1 MDLTNGGPSARERRT
16 FPLVPLRRRAGLAFG
31 DQPGRR
37 RGQGSEVIT
46 YRPYEPGDPVSTID
60 WAATARLSTATGSD
74 AFIVR
79 SKAVDEAPRVVL
91 VLDHRPAMGL
101 YPAGLPWFAKA
112 EALAEATAAIVHS
125 AEAVRADVGAID
137 FAGGEER
144 WLAPARR
151 GRVELILDRV
161 TTTDFDA
168 PSDTLERSL
177 WFIGR
182 RANLPAGTFVFV
194 LSDFLAPP
202 SVESWLDVIAH
213 RWDVVPVV
221 IQDPLWER
229 SFPPVGGVELAARD
243 ASGGRPGSV
252 RLTRRQAVTLRE
264 QHEQRFAALLTDFT
278 SLGLDPVLIDSA
290 EPDAIG
296 DAFSA
301 WADERRRV
309 RWAR

>member
-1 MDLTNGGPSARERRT
+1 VDLTSSGPSARERRT
-16 FPLVPLRRRAGLAFG
+16 FPLVPLRRRTGLAFG

-91 VLDHRPAMGL
+91 VLDRRPAMKL
-101 YPAGLPWFAKA
+101 YPRGLPWFAKA
-112 EALAEATAAIVHS
+112 DAVAGAAAAIVHS

-137 FAGGEER
+137 VAAGEER

-151 GRVELILDRV
+151 GRGALILDRV
-161 TTTDFDA
+161 EATDFDA
-168 PSDTLERSL
+168 PVDTLERSL

-202 SVESWLDVIAH
+202 PLESWLDAIAH
-213 RWDVVPVV
+213 RWDLVPVV
-221 IQDPLWER
+221 AQDPLWER
-229 SFPPVGGVELAARD
+229 SFPPLGGVELAVEDPA
-243 ASGGRPGSV
+243 GGRPGSI
-252 RLTRRQAVTLRE
+252 RLTRRQAHALRDE
-264 QHEQRFAALLTDFT
+264 HERRFATLLSDFT
-278 SLGLDPVLIDSA
+278 SLGLDPVIIDSA
-290 EPDAIG
+290 DPDAIG